1 MNKNVLHAIGMSSGT
16 QMYKCDTCVFRGK
29 HLCSASYA
37 KTFVPKKLTGMVV
50 IGVGVAVSSYTTL
63 SFQELLPIAPLVFES
78 T

>member
-1 MNKNVLHAIGMSSGT
+1 
-16 QMYKCDTCVFRGK
+16 
-29 HLCSASYA
+29 
-37 KTFVPKKLTGMVV
+37 MVV

>member
-1 MNKNVLHAIGMSSGT
+1 MQLECLVVL
-16 QMYKCDTCVFRGK
+16 KCTSEIRVYLEGNIFAVHPTR
-29 HLCSASYA
+29 
-37 KTFVPKKLTGMVV
+37 TFVPKKLTGMVV